1 MADIKK
7 LQKKYQDLLDK
18 DYPEFVIG
26 VDECGKGSW
35 AGPMI
40 ICGMAWFPWH
50 QLPEMDDSKKLSR
63 SKIRH
68 VANVLRLTT
77 DIPWIMAIIKPEQ
90 IDRDGIEDAWHQ
102 GVAHVIQML
111 RLKYDEHGSLAVVD
125 GNKLPKYDAGPGK
138 VVAMPKADSYCP
150 AVQAAA
156 IMAKNQ
162 QLQEMM
168 MLDEMYPGYGFEE
181 NAGYGTAAHRTALK
195 KLGKCPA
202 HRSTFRPMKDMK
214 GG

>member
-1 MADIKK
+1 MADVEK
-7 LQKKYQDLLDK
+7 LKKKYQDLLDE

-40 ICGMAWFPWH
+40 ICGVAWFPWH
-50 QLPEMDDSKKLSR
+50 QLPAMQDSKKLSR
-63 SKIRH
+63 PKIQLI
-68 VANVLRLTT
+68 ANTLRLTT

-102 GVAHVIQML
+102 GAAHVIQML
-111 RLKYDEHGSLAVVD
+111 RLKYDEQGSLAVVD
-125 GNKLPKYDAGPGK
+125 GDTLPKYSTGPGK
-138 VVAMPKADSYCP
+138 VVVLPKADTFCP

-162 QLQEMM
+162 QLYEMTVA
-168 MLDEMYPGYGFEE
+168 DEMYPGYGFMK
-181 NAGYGTAAHRTALK
+181 NAGYGTAAHRIALE
-195 KLGKCPA
+195 KLGMCPA
-202 HRSTFRPMKDMK
+202 HRTVFSPMKEMK
-214 GG
+214 K